1 MLLPGHLPP
10 HGASALPAC
19 LAVLLIHA
27 VALLNSH
34 VDRLDVHL
42 IEGVVTTENSDKLS
56 EDASEGQNN
65 GSVEAGSQD
74 EAPLDVMMATV
85 MAATTSLVVTLSAL
99 ASTIPVLSLDTM
111 TTLTLVAA
119 LLSLSFAHL
128 MSFFIISSQVATSL
142 ALVSLKNLG
151 EAHGFLFLA

>member
-42 IEGVVTTENSDKLS
+42 VEGVVTTENSDKLG
-56 EDASEGQNN
+56 EDASEGQNK
-65 GSVEAGSQD
+65 GSIEASSQD
-74 EAPLDVMMATV
+74 EAPLDVMTASVMATT
-85 MAATTSLVVTLSAL
+85 ASLVVTLSAL
-99 ASTIPVLSLDTM
+99 ASTIPVLSLDAM
-111 TTLTLVAA
+111 TTFTLVAA
-119 LLSLSFAHL
+119 LLSFALL
-128 MSFFIISSQVATSL
+128 MSFFTISSQVTTSL

-151 EAHGFLFLA
+151 EAHGLLFLA

>member
-42 IEGVVTTENSDKLS
+42 VEGMVTTEDSDKLS
-56 EDASEGQNN
+56 EDASEGQNE
-65 GSVEAGSQD
+65 GSIEASSQD
-74 EAPLDVMMATV
+74 EAPLDVMTASVMATT
-85 MAATTSLVVTLSAL
+85 ASLVVTLSAL
-99 ASTIPVLSLDTM
+99 ASTIPVLSLDAM

-119 LLSLSFAHL
+119 LLSFALL
-128 MSFFIISSQVATSL
+128 MSFFTISPQVATSL

-151 EAHGFLFLA
+151 EAHGLLFLA

>member
-1 MLLPGHLPP
+1 LLLPGHLPP

-42 IEGVVTTENSDKLS
+42 VEGVVTTENSDKLS
-56 EDASEGQNN
+56 EDASEGQNK
-65 GSVEAGSQD
+65 GSIEASSQD
-74 EAPLDVMMATV
+74 EAPLDVMMMTASV
-85 MAATTSLVVTLSAL
+85 MATTASLVVTLSAL
-99 ASTIPVLSLDTM
+99 SSTIPVLSLDAM

-119 LLSLSFAHL
+119 LLSFALL
-128 MSFFIISSQVATSL
+128 MSFFTISPQVATSL
-142 ALVSLKNLG
+142 ALVSLKNLR
-151 EAHGFLFLA
+151 EAHGLLLLA